1 VLIEESSNL
10 IRECHRV
17 RLLSSQEAEAAMLIN
32 NTVLVV
38 AEDALAL
45 FSSLDAIGDPLGN
58 GFLGSVAIPEGS
70 QLEGGDPYI
79 ATHRAGFAGLVDGK
93 ALLIGLNDVRL
104 FAGPEDALRNRNEIV
119 RLPLT
124 VA

>member
-1 VLIEESSNL
+1 MLIEESSNL
-10 IRECHRV
+10 IRECQRV
-17 RLLSSQEAEAAMLIN
+17 TLASSQEAEAAMLIN

-45 FSSLDAIGDPLGN
+45 FSSLEAVGDPLGN
-58 GFLGSVAIPEGS
+58 GFLGSVAIPEAHCLS
-70 QLEGGDPYI
+70 GGYPYI
-79 ATHRAGFAGLVDGK
+79 ATHRAGFVGLSDGK

-104 FAGPEDALRNRNEIV
+104 FAGPEDALRNHNEIV